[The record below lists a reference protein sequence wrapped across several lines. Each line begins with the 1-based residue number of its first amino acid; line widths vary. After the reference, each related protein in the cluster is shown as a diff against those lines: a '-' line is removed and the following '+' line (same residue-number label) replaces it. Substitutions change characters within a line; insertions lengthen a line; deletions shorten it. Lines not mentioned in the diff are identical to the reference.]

1 MRRSSSTHA
10 RTGPASSFWTS
21 CRPPQP
27 CSSLPSPLSS
37 DVAPL
42 DEPQALF
49 GRRGGGGGG
58 GGGGGQ
64 VSRLLL
70 SQLLLE
76 MDAVQAEADADA
88 AAGGLGGAVVL
99 AGATNTPAAL
109 DEALLRPGRLEHLF
123 FVPPPGRRA
132 RRDIL
137 ARQLRRMPLAE
148 PIDAEALAAAT
159 PRFTGADLLSLCQK
173 AALGALRRED
183 ESGAGSG
190 AAMLSRADFETALAS
205 VRPSLSEEQVRE
217 HRAWSQARG
226 SRPSTAA

>member
-1 MRRSSSTHA
+1 KTMLVRALAAESRLNLLAVPIPQLIRPAVGASERALAALFEHA
-10 RTGPASSFWTS
+10 RAH
-21 CRPPQP
+21 RP
-27 CSSLPSPLSS
+27 CL
-37 DVAPL
+37 VFL
-42 DEPQALF
+42 DELQAASALLLPALSALL
-49 GRRGGGGGG
+49 RRGGGG

-148 PIDAEALAAAT
+148 PIDAESLAAAT

-173 AALGALRRED
+173 AALGALRR
-183 ESGAGSG
+183 
-190 AAMLSRADFETALAS
+190 
-205 VRPSLSEEQVRE
+205 
-217 HRAWSQARG
+217 
-226 SRPSTAA
+226 